1 MMGRQRILV
10 AAVLALAL
18 LAQAVRAWHRLE
30 ASALVRT
37 VQYEMTSLA
46 SSRAPGR
53 ILRLSQVAVER
64 AHHRDPAAVEP
75 LAFEADLLLVAGR
88 LDDAD
93 RAYQRAAAHEPRPE
107 VLSHWGLTLW
117 RQGRVDEAVV
127 QLRRGVALAPR
138 LASELPAGA
147 RPLVERA
154 PLLPIP
160 PLVPVRPPLP
170 LGAGAPKP

>member
-1 MMGRQRILV
+1 VTGRQRMLV
-10 AAVLALAL
+10 GALALAL
-18 LAQAVRAWHRLE
+18 LAQAVRAWNRLE

-37 VQYEMTSLA
+37 VQYEMTSLG
-46 SSRAPGR
+46 SSRAPDLT
-53 ILRLSQVAVER
+53 LRLSEVAVQR
-64 AHHRDPAAVEP
+64 AHQRDPAAIEP

-88 LDDAD
+88 LDEAD
-93 RAYQRAAAHEPRPE
+93 LAYQRAAAHEPRPE

-117 RQGRVDEAVV
+117 RQRRVDEAVV

-147 RPLVERA
+147 RPLVARA

-160 PLVPVRPPLP
+160 PLLPPVIPR
-170 LGAGAPKP
+170 AAAPKP

>member
-10 AAVLALAL
+10 AAALALAL
-18 LAQAVRAWHRLE
+18 LAQAVRAWNRLE

-37 VQYEMTSLA
+37 VQHEMTSLGSA
-46 SSRAPGR
+46 RAPDR
-53 ILRLSQVAVER
+53 TLRLSEVAVQR
-64 AHHRDPAAVEP
+64 AQQRDPAAIEP

-93 RAYQRAAAHEPRPE
+93 RAYRRAAAHEPRPE

-117 RQGRVDEAVV
+117 RQGRVGEAVV

-138 LASELPAGA
+138 LASEIPAGA

-160 PLVPVRPPLP
+160 PLVPPP
-170 LGAGAPKP
+170 AAPRR

>member
-1 MMGRQRILV
+1 MMWRQRTLV

-18 LAQAVRAWHRLE
+18 LAQAVRAWHRVE

-37 VQYEMTSLA
+37 VQHEMTSPGSTRALA
-46 SSRAPGR
+46 
-53 ILRLSQVAVER
+53 LTLQLSEIAVER
-64 AHHRDPAAVEP
+64 AHQRDPAAIEP

-107 VLSHWGLTLW
+107 VLLHWGLTLW
-117 RQGRVDEAVV
+117 RQGRIDEAVV

-147 RPLVERA
+147 QPLVERA

-170 LGAGAPKP
+170 PGAAAPGH